1 MDDLDRLFR
10 YLVNHLAVSAPEKL
24 KSPFQVS
31 ELYQTLVP
39 YRRHRNELQF
49 DAIED
54 YEMALLRLLAGE
66 RGYVAVD
73 PVDAQEAIAA
83 EAESINPD
91 PGAFRQFA
99 AASVSLKK
107 GAVAQVLDQQ
117 AAYAPPGFATPEQE
131 MLEELEE
138 PDTEEVPPI
147 PTVPETAEVGG
158 FERPTRDDSRP
169 GPQLVFET
177 VEAACPHC
185 HTDLPAGRR
194 VIYCPFCG
202 RQVQESKCPRCGN
215 PLERGWKFCV
225 TCGRTQ
231 SG

>member
-24 KSPFQVS
+24 KAPFQVS

-54 YEMALLRLLAGE
+54 YDMALLRLLAGE
-66 RGYVAVD
+66 RGYAVVD
-73 PVDAQEAIAA
+73 PVDAQEALAA
-83 EAESINPD
+83 EAEAVNPD

-99 AASVSLKK
+99 AASVSFKK

-117 AAYAPPGFATPEQE
+117 AAYAPPGFTTPEQE
-131 MLEELEE
+131 MLGELEE
-138 PDTEEVPPI
+138 PDTEEVPR
-147 PTVPETAEVGG
+147 VSG
-158 FERPTRDDSRP
+158 FDRSGRDPAKP
-169 GPQLVFET
+169 GPRLVFET

-185 HTDLPAGRR
+185 RSGLPGGRR
-194 VIYCPFCG
+194 VVYCPFCG
-202 RQVQESKCPRCGN
+202 RQIEESRCPQCGD
-215 PLERGWKFCV
+215 PLERGWQFCV
-225 TCGRTQ
+225 TCGYTV
-231 SG
+231 GE